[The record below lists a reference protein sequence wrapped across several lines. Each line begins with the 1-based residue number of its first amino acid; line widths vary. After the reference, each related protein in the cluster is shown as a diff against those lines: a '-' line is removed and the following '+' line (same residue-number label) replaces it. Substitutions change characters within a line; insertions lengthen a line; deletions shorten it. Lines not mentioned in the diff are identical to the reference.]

1 MKYVKSLKAALVI
14 GNSLYILI
22 AIITSI
28 DKGIDTDKFPISLA
42 FVALLTIF
50 LVLLINFG
58 LRAYQ
63 NKNDSDSYF
72 ALLAISSLIVLG
84 QSLIIY
90 AFMLN
95 PKYFIPD
102 LPFVSFSIAM
112 FLLWVLNVIAY
123 LFRGRWMNK

>member
-1 MKYVKSLKAALVI
+1 MKYVKSLKAALAI

-22 AIITSI
+22 AIIASI

-112 FLLWVLNVIAY
+112 FLLWVFNVIAY

>member
-22 AIITSI
+22 AIIASI

-112 FLLWVLNVIAY
+112 FLLWVFNVIAY
-123 LFRGRWMNK
+123 LFKDRWMNK

>member
-22 AIITSI
+22 AIIASI

-112 FLLWVLNVIAY
+112 FLLWVFNVIAY
-123 LFRGRWMNK
+123 LFRGKWMNK

>member
-22 AIITSI
+22 AIIASI
-28 DKGIDTDKFPISLA
+28 DNGIDTDKFPISLA